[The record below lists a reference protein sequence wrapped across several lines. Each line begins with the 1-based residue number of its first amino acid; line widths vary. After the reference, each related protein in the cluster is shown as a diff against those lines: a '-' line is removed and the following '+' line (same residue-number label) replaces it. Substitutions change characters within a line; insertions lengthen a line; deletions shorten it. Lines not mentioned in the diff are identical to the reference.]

1 MENIPQTAKHIA
13 CDFFLDAKLVYATS
27 NQTVF
32 DCDDEVL
39 IIRSDGCEAPVG
51 SVGRLVVFHTQYGE
65 QWQFRPYRF
74 PTWRRVPD
82 LDTPSSW
89 AWRCLETGELIT
101 TAIGTVPGRGPGT
114 PLSPDDADHLP
125 F

>member
-1 MENIPQTAKHIA
+1 MENIPQTGKHVA
-13 CDFFLDAKLVYATS
+13 CDFFLDAKLVYVARD
-27 NQTVF
+27 QAVF
-32 DCDDEVL
+32 DCNDKLL
-39 IIRSDGCEAPVG
+39 IIGLGSNEASVG
-51 SVGRLVVFHTQYGE
+51 SVGRLVVFHGWHGE

-89 AWRCLETGELIT
+89 AWRCTETGELT
-101 TAIGTVPGRGPGT
+101 TTTIGTVPGHAPNAPSSSDGAG
-114 PLSPDDADHLP
+114 DFP